1 MMNDAEKHGL
11 LWSVTVCSTPRFY
24 QSILRT
30 LLTAI
35 GLLVSN
41 IFRINSNNDTK
52 SFKQIFFRWS
62 NTWQTYVT
70 VLLDPSWNTPYAS
83 PEKLRASSA
92 GGRSPLLSLD
102 THEEKKKNTQW
113 NKQPAVQNSRWE
125 VKIWKWR
132 LTHSSISTPPV
143 ETPAWWGPVC
153 ASRVPSAVSS
163 PPRSDGHRGD
173 WMRKLFN
180 NRRHFLQKRIL
191 KLVWSSSSLKATG
204 HIDIKQDIKQTRTVD
219 FDHQHVHW
227 TCIRKRSYLRLNIYS

>member
-1 MMNDAEKHGL
+1 MTLKVLNRYFSGGQISDKRMWLSYWIHCE
-11 LWSVTVCSTPRFY
+11 TRPTPVQRSSEPP
-24 QSILRT
+24 Q
-30 LLTAI
+30 
-35 GLLVSN
+35 LVV
-41 IFRINSNNDTK
+41 D
-52 SFKQIFFRWS
+52 
-62 NTWQTYVT
+62 
-70 VLLDPSWNTPYAS
+70 
-83 PEKLRASSA
+83 
-92 GGRSPLLSLD
+92 LLSFPW
-102 THEEKKKNTQW
+102 THVKRKKKKNTQW